1 MENLANVLKQRRAEL
16 GLTLKQVADAV
27 GVSEATVQRWE
38 SGKMN
43 IRYNKVV
50 LLADVL
56 HVDPAVLFG
65 WDQLDKKR
73 QPSSS
78 GELSEAQRA
87 LIDFVS
93 DLPDETCLAILTV
106 LRGQSRPGGPGG
118 Q

>member
-43 IRYNKVV
+43 IRYNKVI
-50 LLADVL
+50 LLAEVL
-56 HVDPAVLFG
+56 HVDPAFLFG
-65 WDQLDKKR
+65 WENLDTKK
-73 QPSSS
+73 QPSAG
-78 GELSEAQRA
+78 GELSESQKE

-93 DLPDETCLAILTV
+93 GLPDETCQAILTV
-106 LRGQSRPGGPGG
+106 LRGQSRPGGQGG
-118 Q
+118 R